1 MDSQGRA
8 VGAGRWVSSSEGH
21 RDGGLVVVSTPI
33 GNLGDLSPRAAE
45 TLRRA
50 DLVAAED
57 TRRTGRLL
65 AHVGSDAPQIS
76 FHEHNENQRLPDLL
90 ARVAAGQTVALVT
103 DAGTPGISDPGYRLV
118 RACAGAGLRVEAV
131 PGPSA
136 LLHALVVSGLPTD
149 RFAFEGFLPRR
160 QAARSRRLAE
170 LGTET
175 RTIVLY
181 VSPHRA
187 VHDLDDL
194 VSALGPDRPA
204 ALCRELTKLHEEVVR
219 AALGELAE
227 RVRAGDPRGEITL
240 VVSGVPARRTSGA
253 RQDRTSGARQDRAS
267 DWGPASRPPD
277 PGDLVEEVW
286 RRVRAGMSKKS
297 AIAEV
302 AAAAGVPKRDVY
314 QAVVEA
320 GSSS

>member
-1 MDSQGRA
+1 MQR
-8 VGAGRWVSSSEGH
+8 SEVP

-65 AHVGSDAPQIS
+65 AHVGSEAPQVS
-76 FHEHNENQRLPDLL
+76 FHEHNEDQRLPDLL

-118 RACAGAGLRVEAV
+118 RACVQAGLRVDAV

-160 QAARSRRLAE
+160 QAARRRRLAE
-170 LGTET
+170 LGSET

-187 VHDLDDL
+187 FADLDDL
-194 VSALGPDRPA
+194 SAALGPDRPA

-219 AALGELAE
+219 APLGELAE
-227 RVRAGDPRGEITL
+227 RVRASELRGEVTL
-240 VVSGVPARRTSGA
+240 VAAGLPVRRTSGA
-253 RQDRTSGARQDRAS
+253 RQEESETAAQ
-267 DWGPASRPPD
+267 
-277 PGDLVEEVW
+277 PGELVEEV
-286 RRVRAGMSKKS
+286 RRRMAAGASKKM

-302 AAAAGVPKRDVY
+302 AAEAGVPKRDVY
-314 QAVVEA
+314 QAVVDA
-320 GSSS
+320 GGSW